1 MEEAGLEGFLFNNQ
15 TCPCY
20 MLYLALKGG
29 GGSGGRTVGRSDGAV
44 M

>member
-29 GGSGGRTVGRSDGAV
+29 GSGGRTDGRSDGAV

>member
-29 GGSGGRTVGRSDGAV
+29 GSGGRTVGRMV
-44 M
+44 Q

>member
-29 GGSGGRTVGRSDGAV
+29 GSGGRTDRRTVGRMV
-44 M
+44 Q